1 MLSIIPSSAL
11 AKDWV
16 ENHVKKA
23 VVNKL
28 TAIGLGA
35 VGVFAGNII
44 KGIIDAN
51 DRIPNNGYIEVW

>member
-16 ENHVKKA
+16 EKHVKEA

-35 VGVFAGNII
+35 FGVFAGNII
-44 KGIIDAN
+44 KGIIDAYKS
-51 DRIPNNGYIEVW
+51 RSMVS

>member
-1 MLSIIPSSAL
+1 MLLIIPSSAL

-16 ENHVKKA
+16 EKHVKKA

-35 VGVFAGNII
+35 FGIFAGNII
-44 KGIIDAN
+44 KGIIDV
-51 DRIPNNGYIEVW
+51 YIDPG